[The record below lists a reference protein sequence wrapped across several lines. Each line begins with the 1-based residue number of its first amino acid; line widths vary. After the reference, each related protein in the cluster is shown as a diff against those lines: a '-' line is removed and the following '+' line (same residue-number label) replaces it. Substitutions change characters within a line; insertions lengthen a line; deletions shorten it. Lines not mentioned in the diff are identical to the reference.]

1 MSTSVSHHYWQ
12 ALVIFFILTCTYCKA
27 FILSDVRGF
36 VHVVVLKNAPVR
48 QGSRTTDLHSA
59 GFVLLCKSHQLEHLT
74 AIFGECK

>member
-1 MSTSVSHHYWQ
+1 MFTSVSHCYWQ
-12 ALVIFFILTCTYCKA
+12 ALAIFLILTCTYCKA

-36 VHVVVLKNAPVR
+36 VHIVVLKNAPVR
-48 QGSRTTDLHSA
+48 QGCLRTELHSD